1 MKFLSLFEICVSPG
15 GKATVRL
22 EAGDRIRIMTPGAG
36 GFGLAQDGEGKQSG
50 DQEPPNQQ
58 QHQHEQQ
65 MRHQTKGSVF
75 EYRSRQEGA

>member
-1 MKFLSLFEICVSPG
+1 MKFLSLFNNCVSPG

-36 GFGLAQDGEGKQSG
+36 GFGVAQDGEGRQSG
-50 DQEPPNQQ
+50 DKQSPKRQ
-58 QHQHEQQ
+58 QHQPEQQ
-65 MRHQTKGSVF
+65 MLHQTKGSVF